1 MSLPWLH
8 VVGIGEDGLDGLGP
22 RARAL
27 MDEAEVL
34 VGGARHLAKVP
45 PGKAERVS
53 WGEDFA
59 ATVESLARF
68 RGRRVVVLASGDPM
82 YYGAGAVVARRFVRG
97 EFAIIPAP
105 GAFSLAA
112 ARMGW
117 ALPDVEC
124 LTVHGRP
131 FAVVDRHIAPGRKLL
146 ILAEDGE
153 TPATFALHLVRCGY
167 GPSPIA
173 ALERLGGANERR
185 LEGTADSWAYPRGDD
200 LVTLAVVCTAG
211 PSARI
216 LSRASGLPDEA
227 FVHDGQITKR
237 EVRAATL
244 ARLMPLP
251 GQLLWDVGAGAGSI
265 AIEWLRAE
273 PSARAVALERDPARL
288 RLIRRNAEILG
299 VPELAIVAGEAPDAL
314 SELPSP
320 PDAVF
325 VGGGISAETLKACWQ
340 ALGPRGRLVAN
351 AVTLEAER
359 AILDFHAIAGG
370 ELTRIVIERLEAL
383 GAHAAMKPMRPVL
396 QLACEKKHA

>member
-1 MSLPWLH
+1 MNLPWLH

-27 MDEAEVL
+27 VAAAEVL

-45 PGKAERVS
+45 PGTAERVP
-53 WGEDFA
+53 WGEDFN
-59 ATVESLARF
+59 ATVDSLARW

-82 YYGAGAVVARRFVRG
+82 NYGAGAIVARRFAR
-97 EFAIIPAP
+97 EEYAILPAP

-117 ALPDVEC
+117 ALPDLEC

-131 FAVVDRHIAPGRKLL
+131 LAVVDRHIAPGRKLL

-153 TPATFALHLVRCGY
+153 TPSQLAAHLVRRGY
-167 GPSPIA
+167 GKSPVI
-173 ALERLGGANERR
+173 ALERLGGANERI
-185 LEGTADSWAYPRGDD
+185 LEGMAESWAHPRGDD
-200 LVTLAVVCTAG
+200 LVTLAVECVAG

-216 LSRASGLPDEA
+216 LSRIAGLPDEA
-227 FVHDGQITKR
+227 FAHDGQITKR

-299 VPELAIVAGEAPDAL
+299 VPELKIVAGESPHAL
-314 SELPSP
+314 GELPAP

-325 VGGGISAETLKACWQ
+325 VGGGISAETLGQCWR

-359 AILDFHAIAGG
+359 ALLDFQAAAGG
-370 ELTRIVIERLEAL
+370 ELTRIGIERLDAI
-383 GAHAAMKPMRPVL
+383 GPRPAFKPMRPVL
-396 QLACEKKHA
+396 QLAARKP

>member
-8 VVGIGEDGLDGLGP
+8 VVGIGEDGLDGLGL

-27 MDEAEVL
+27 VDEAEVL

-45 PGKAERVS
+45 PGTAERVP

-59 ATVESLARF
+59 TTVESLARW

-82 YYGAGAVVARRFVRG
+82 NYGAGTIVARRFARE
-97 EFAIIPAP
+97 EFMIIPAP
-105 GAFSLAA
+105 SAFSLAA
-112 ARMGW
+112 ARLGW

-131 FAVVDRHIAPGRKLL
+131 LAVVDRAVAPGRRLL
-146 ILAEDGE
+146 VLAEDGE
-153 TPATFALHLVRCGY
+153 TPAKLAAHLVRRGY
-167 GPSPIA
+167 GQSPIA
-173 ALERLGGANERR
+173 ALERLGGANERI
-185 LEGTADSWAYPRGDD
+185 LEGTAESWAYPPGDD
-200 LVTLAVVCTAG
+200 LVTLAVECVAG
-211 PSARI
+211 ESARI
-216 LSRASGLPDEA
+216 LSRAAGLPDEA
-227 FVHDGQITKR
+227 FAHDGQITKR

-265 AIEWLRAE
+265 AVEWLRAE
-273 PSARAVALERDPARL
+273 PSARAVALERNPARL
-288 RLIRRNAEILG
+288 RLIHRNAEILG
-299 VPELAIVAGEAPDAL
+299 VPELKIVAGEAPRAL
-314 SELPSP
+314 SELPAP

-325 VGGGISAETLKACWQ
+325 VGGGISAETLGQCWR

-359 AILDFHAIAGG
+359 ALLDFHAVAGG
-370 ELTRIVIERLEAL
+370 ELTRIAVERVEPL
-383 GAHAAMKPMRPVL
+383 GAHAAMKPHRSVL
-396 QLACEKKHA
+396 QLAALKP